1 MYCIKCGVK
10 LESTE
15 LKCPLCGTVPF
26 HPDIEEPV
34 TSPSFPE
41 NSYPKAQINS
51 KISLVFISVLFLLA
65 GLITCLCD
73 LQINRTI
80 SWSGIVLGALIV
92 AYTVIF
98 LPFWFKRPNLIVFTP
113 CSFAAI
119 GLYLA
124 YINDAF
130 RGNWF
135 LTFAFPLVGT
145 IGLITT
151 AVVTLIKCL
160 KNGYLYIFGGALLAY
175 GAFMFPLEILINI
188 TFDRERF
195 VFWSIYPMTA
205 LILLGGF
212 LIFVAIYKPAKES
225 MAKKLFL

>member
-26 HPDIEEPV
+26 HPDIEEAV
-34 TSPSFPE
+34 SPPLFPE
-41 NSYPKAQINS
+41 NSYPKAQINL
-51 KISLVFISVLFLLA
+51 KISLIFISVLFLLA
-65 GLITCLCD
+65 GLITFLCD
-73 LQINRTI
+73 LQVNRCI
-80 SWSGIVLGALIV
+80 SWSGLVLGALIV
-92 AYTVIF
+92 AYTAVF
-98 LPFWFKRPNLIVFTP
+98 LPCWFKKPNPIVFVP
-113 CSFAAI
+113 CSFTVIA
-119 GLYLA
+119 LYLA
-124 YINDAF
+124 YINHTYNGD
-130 RGNWF
+130 WF

-145 IGLITT
+145 IALITT

-160 KNGYLYIFGGALLAY
+160 KKGYLYIFGGALLAY

-188 TFDRERF
+188 TFARERF
-195 VFWSIYPMTA
+195 AFWSIYPMTA
-205 LILLGGF
+205 LVLLGGF